1 MEAHN
6 ASKRMLYCKQPRKK
20 AAMGRLWPA
29 AEGTQVGNS
38 GYAGRELRLRRSGTP
53 ATQVGDLRHYFAFL
67 QASVRV
73 VLSS

>member
-1 MEAHN
+1 
-6 ASKRMLYCKQPRKK
+6 
-20 AAMGRLWPA
+20 MGRLWPA

-73 VLSS
+73 VLSF